1 MRNKPVIIK
10 GRYYESI
17 AQAARQ
23 SPRGTYRWR
32 PYEVSMRVHSS
43 DYPNWRL
50 ATDEEI
56 NHATEKKHAW
66 SASRNKPI

>member
-1 MRNKPVIIK
+1 MRNKPVIVK

-23 SPRGTYRWR
+23 LPRGTYRWR
-32 PYEVSMRVHSS
+32 PNEVSMRVHSS
-43 DYPNWRL
+43 DYPEWQL

-56 NHATEKKHAW
+56 NIAAEKKRAW
-66 SASRNKPI
+66 LAAKNKPI